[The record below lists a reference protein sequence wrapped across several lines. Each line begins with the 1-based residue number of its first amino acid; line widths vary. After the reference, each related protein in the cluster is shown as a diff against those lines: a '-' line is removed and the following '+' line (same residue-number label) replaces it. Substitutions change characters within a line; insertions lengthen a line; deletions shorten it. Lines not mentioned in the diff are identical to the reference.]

1 LLFRGELENLTNDD
15 WAGYRESV
23 TALFFET
30 NLHQFGHDRIWS
42 GIGRKVY
49 ILGKPRQWNA
59 H

>member
-1 LLFRGELENLTNDD
+1 LLFRGELENLADNDR
-15 WAGYRESV
+15 AGYRESV

-30 NLHQFGHDRIWS
+30 HLNQFGHDRIWS
-42 GIGRKVY
+42 GIGWKVY